1 MKMLIKILALLL
13 MIGTQAW
20 SNEVSTLQKQ
30 LRILGY
36 DPGAIDG
43 LWGGLTQNA
52 LQKFLLQQGQ
62 SFDGVLDR
70 NEFQLLETELK
81 KQGIEIR
88 ASGNWNYR
96 ATSISFGGYDR
107 ADQPVYDAIKTIK
120 NIPDFG
126 FNVLTID
133 FRCTGKI
140 DTSAPKHYPLSRHTG
155 VLAP

>member
-1 MKMLIKILALLL
+1 

-36 DPGAIDG
+36 DPGAIDC
-43 LWGGLTQNA
+43 LLGGLTQNA

-81 KQGIEIR
+81 KTR
-88 ASGNWNYR
+88 NRN
-96 ATSISFGGYDR
+96 
-107 ADQPVYDAIKTIK
+107 K
-120 NIPDFG
+120 G
-126 FNVLTID
+126 FRKLE
-133 FRCTGKI
+133 
-140 DTSAPKHYPLSRHTG
+140 L
-155 VLAP
+155 